1 MDFVINFFLFPIPL
15 VSYLIV
21 GFLVWLGY
29 RIRNYDKDLYIEM
42 LEEEN
47 QELRKNHRH
56 CSEERN

>member
-42 LEEEN
+42 LKEEN
-47 QELRKNHRH
+47 QELRKNHR
-56 CSEERN
+56 RR